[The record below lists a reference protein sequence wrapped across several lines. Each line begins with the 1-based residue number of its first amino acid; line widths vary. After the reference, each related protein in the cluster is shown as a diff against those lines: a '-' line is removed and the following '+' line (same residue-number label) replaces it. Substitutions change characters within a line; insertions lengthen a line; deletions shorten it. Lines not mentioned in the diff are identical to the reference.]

1 MLSSRGFDLLP
12 MNTCLPFSPTDLQ
25 LKICTAA
32 ADKVNV
38 GIAIIDSQGVIVFWN
53 QWLKEK
59 SGLCCEESMGHPFLT
74 AFPELQNSRLAL
86 AIELAIKHG
95 LPSLLSQ
102 SLNKSPLPLF
112 DNPADRDTRVQQA
125 IQVTPLEYEQGQ
137 RFCLIQV
144 SDVSIA
150 VKKER
155 LLREQAESL
164 RELAFID
171 GLTGIANRRRL
182 DEYLAD
188 EFRRASRNN
197 SPLSVIMLDIDYFK
211 QFNDTYGHQSGD
223 FCLQRVANAI
233 KATLRRPADLV
244 ARYGGEEFVI
254 VLPDTP
260 FDGANGLAEEIRKH
274 IESLAIPHE
283 ASKAAGHVTLSL
295 GISNAQ
301 SYANIYDR
309 TLLHQADKALY
320 QAKHNGRNRVVVFR
334 E

>member
-1 MLSSRGFDLLP
+1 
-12 MNTCLPFSPTDLQ
+12 MNTCLPFTPTEQQ

-38 GIAIIDSQGVIVFWN
+38 GIAIVDSQGTIIFWN

-59 SGLCCEESMGHPFLT
+59 SGLCCEESMGLPLLNV
-74 AFPELQNSRLAL
+74 FPELKDSRLAF
-86 AIELAIKHG
+86 AMDAAIKHG
-95 LPSLLSQ
+95 LPSLLSH
-102 SLNKSPLPLF
+102 SLNKAPLPLF
-112 DNPADRDTRVQQA
+112 ENLADRSLRLQQA
-125 IQVTPLEYEQGQ
+125 IQVTPLECQKSE

-188 EFRRASRNN
+188 EFRRATRNN
-197 SPLSVIMLDIDYFK
+197 SPLSVILLDIDYFK

-223 FCLQRVANAI
+223 FCLRRVANAI

-244 ARYGGEEFVI
+244 ARYGGEEFAI

-260 FDGANGLAEEIRKH
+260 FDGASGLAEEIRKH

-283 ASKAAGHVTLSL
+283 GSTTSGHVTLSL

-301 SYANIYDR
+301 SYTDISDQ
-309 TLLHQADKALY
+309 TLLKQADTALY
-320 QAKHNGRNRVVVFR
+320 QAKNNGRNRVVVFK